1 MHTPECTFDPLLS
14 VILLFYAFICNCSTW
29 CHTRLAAV
37 LATYSLNL
45 CSFRLKYWFTLYMYC
60 GKISSVVFFFTSKSH
75 ESSSERS
82 QGQLIAVIRSII
94 SSVFWEVGHVPF
106 AENQLILVTWLR
118 RAAPTLV
125 SPILEQLLIRVND
138 VLHKRSG
145 FKLISEQ
152 HFLIGTSNV
161 CYKKENRDFF

>member
-1 MHTPECTFDPLLS
+1 M
-14 VILLFYAFICNCSTW
+14 
-29 CHTRLAAV
+29 

-45 CSFRLKYWFTLYMYC
+45 CSFHLKYWFTLYMYC

-94 SSVFWEVGHVPF
+94 SSVFWEVRHVPF

-118 RAAPTLV
+118 RATPTLESLWSENSFWYAWMTSFHSV
-125 SPILEQLLIRVND
+125 F
-138 VLHKRSG
+138 HKRSG
-145 FKLISEQ
+145 FKLISKQ

-161 CYKKENRDFF
+161 CFKEENRFFYGLSWMVECNVLKKRKKET